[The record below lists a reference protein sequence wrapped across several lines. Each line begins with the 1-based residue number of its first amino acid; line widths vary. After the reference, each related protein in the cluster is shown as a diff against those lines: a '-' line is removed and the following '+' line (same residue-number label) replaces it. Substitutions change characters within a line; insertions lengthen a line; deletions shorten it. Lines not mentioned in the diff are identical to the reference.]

1 MNCMNKW
8 KFFCSLRFCL
18 HVMNAADVCFN
29 LGKSLRGTTLTC
41 DRRIS
46 LYRHQLKKKRQSHTP
61 VIYIP
66 PPPPLP
72 PELKRALWV
81 KTAQVAMEH
90 PREAE
95 PAVWVPDHMLTLIKG
110 KRERTRTI
118 CNVIISKTWFQGYPS
133 DHMTLQVT
141 MFLRSFHPVM

>member
-1 MNCMNKW
+1 MEVFL
-8 KFFCSLRFCL
+8 FFEILPTCYECSWRLLPFGQKYSRNHTDLWQEKLFIQ
-18 HVMNAADVCFN
+18 AP
-29 LGKSLRGTTLTC
+29 
-41 DRRIS
+41 I
-46 LYRHQLKKKRQSHTP
+46 KKKRQSHTP

-90 PREAE
+90 PQEAE

-110 KRERTRTI
+110 KRERKRTI
-118 CNVIISKTWFQGYPS
+118 CNVIISKTWFQSYPS

-141 MFLRSFHPVM
+141 MFLRSFHPIM